1 MFLITAPKSNAEN
14 AMGVLAFKKKK
25 SVQEYQKSLEKCYQN
40 CFLVLT
46 DKDFEQLSLL
56 HDKAKHSF
64 NICRIDDIEDN
75 SNLRRGIPG
84 NTKF

>member
-1 MFLITAPKSNAEN
+1 MTPKSYAEN
-14 AMGVLAFKKKK
+14 AMGVLAFPQKKFSGGIPKITWELLLQCV
-25 SVQEYQKSLEKCYQN
+25 S
-40 CFLVLT
+40 CFLF
-46 DKDFEQLSLL
+46 FEQLL

-84 NTKF
+84 SSKFWNYLEK